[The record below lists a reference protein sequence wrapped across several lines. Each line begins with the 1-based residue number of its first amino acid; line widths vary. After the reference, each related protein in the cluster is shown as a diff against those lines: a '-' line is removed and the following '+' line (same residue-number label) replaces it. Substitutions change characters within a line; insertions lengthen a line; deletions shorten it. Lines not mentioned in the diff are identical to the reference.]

1 MYAFSP
7 IFLKWKWCQKFI
19 FFAKKNGLKDANLLL
34 CFIFVRTTILNS
46 STLTKTRK
54 MSESK
59 IVILYVDDEE
69 NNLISFKATFRIKY
83 KVYTAIS
90 GDEAMKI
97 LDQNNIE
104 IIITDQRMPNMTGV
118 EFLEKVLVKYPDTM
132 RILLT
137 GYTDMA
143 AVVDAIN
150 KGKIFHYLTKP
161 WDENELE
168 MTINRA
174 HEAFK
179 EQLKIKE
186 MNENLST
193 SNEQLE
199 FLLRQKLL
207 S

>member
-1 MYAFSP
+1 
-7 IFLKWKWCQKFI
+7 
-19 FFAKKNGLKDANLLL
+19 
-34 CFIFVRTTILNS
+34 
-46 STLTKTRK
+46 

-83 KVYTAIS
+83 KVLTAIS
-90 GDEAMKI
+90 GDEAMKV
-97 LDQNNIE
+97 LSENKVE

-118 EFLEKVLVKYPDTM
+118 EFLEKVLVLYPDTM

-161 WDENELE
+161 WDETELE
-168 MTINRA
+168 MTIQRA
-174 HEAFK
+174 HETYL
-179 EQLKIKE
+179 EQQKVKQ
-186 MNENLST
+186 MNESLST
-193 SNEQLE
+193 SNDQLE